1 MEFKNIIYI
10 LPLFI
15 FGCKGSVEEI
25 SPTVESISESIYAS
39 GIVKSKNQYQA
50 YAIINGIVDKVFV
63 EEGDTVKKGTPILS
77 VSNETQRLS
86 TENAEL
92 AAAFSDFN
100 ANQGKLSDARS
111 SIEFSRN
118 KMKNDSLLMN
128 RQTILWQQQIGTKVE
143 LEQRELAYQNSK
155 NSYASSLVK
164 FDDLKRQLNFSS
176 SQSKKNLLISTKLES
191 DYTLKSEMEGMV
203 YSISKSKGELVSIQ
217 SPLAVIGDSRNF
229 ILEMQVDEFDILK
242 IKKGLAVILTL
253 DSYKGKVFEAIV
265 TKINP
270 MMNERSKT
278 FLIEAEFL
286 KQPEILYPNITFEAN
301 IVIQS
306 KENAILIPR
315 DYLLNDSIVVK
326 SNGDKVIVKTGLKD
340 YQKVEILSGIR
351 SEDHLIKPEE

>member
-1 MEFKNIIYI
+1 
-10 LPLFI
+10 
-15 FGCKGSVEEI
+15 
-25 SPTVESISESIYAS
+25 
-39 GIVKSKNQYQA
+39 
-50 YAIINGIVDKVFV
+50 
-63 EEGDTVKKGTPILS
+63 
-77 VSNETQRLS
+77 
-86 TENAEL
+86 
-92 AAAFSDFN
+92 
-100 ANQGKLSDARS
+100 
-111 SIEFSRN
+111 
-118 KMKNDSLLMN
+118 
-128 RQTILWQQQIGTKVE
+128 
-143 LEQRELAYQNSK
+143 
-155 NSYASSLVK
+155 
-164 FDDLKRQLNFSS
+164 
-176 SQSKKNLLISTKLES
+176 
-191 DYTLKSEMEGMV
+191 
-203 YSISKSKGELVSIQ
+203 VSIQ